1 MAYGNKKMTP
11 ARPAV
16 KKKTASKKKPAGGK
30 IPRGMHRM
38 PDGSL
43 MKNSEHKNRR

>member
-11 ARPAV
+11 AV
-16 KKKTASKKKPAGGK
+16 KKKPVAKKKPAGGK
-30 IPRGMHRM
+30 IRKGMHRI

-43 MKNSEHKNRR
+43 MQNCAHKKRR